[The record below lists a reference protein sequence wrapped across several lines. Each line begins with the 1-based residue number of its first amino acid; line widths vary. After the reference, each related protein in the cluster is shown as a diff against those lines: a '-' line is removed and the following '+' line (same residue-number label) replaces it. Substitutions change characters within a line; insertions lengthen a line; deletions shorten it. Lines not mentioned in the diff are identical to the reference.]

1 MEDHPPPPRQKA
13 YSDGSI
19 NLPRNLASADVG
31 LSLEEQMPPPSVAT
45 FYRIRS
51 IPSSLELMALE
62 NSRSQDVTAPTVQW
76 NQFIHYSVTTHR
88 VALHFLFHLLLI
100 SLFETLFFWQFISR
114 QEDNALTGLVNTY
127 TSRAFSVCSNLTS
140 QQRGDLRTYVSIFL
154 DANSTLAAASA
165 SAEDRRTFNDI
176 LVRNSWLYFG
186 GLATLFGLL
195 TSTAHLR
202 GLNVNWGKLVA
213 ENMGLVTLLGI
224 YEWMFFR
231 TVALR
236 YQAVTPAELDGMI
249 VSEFQVAC

>member
-1 MEDHPPPPRQKA
+1 MEVQPPRQKA

-19 NLPRNLASADVG
+19 NLPRNLATADVG
-31 LSLEEQMPPPSVAT
+31 LTLDEQMPPAT

-62 NSRSQDVTAPTVQW
+62 DSKQQEAVESNPNVHWSAHQ
-76 NQFIHYSVTTHR
+76 
-88 VALHFLFHLLLI
+88 VAVHFLFHLLLI

-127 TSRAFSVCSNLTS
+127 TSRVFSVCSNLTT
-140 QQRGDLRTYVSIFL
+140 QQSADLRNWVSVFL
-154 DANSTLAAASA
+154 NANTTLISAAA

-176 LVRNSWLYFG
+176 LLRNSWLYFG

-202 GLNVNWGKLVA
+202 GLKVNWGKLVG
-213 ENMGLVTLLGI
+213 ENMGLVTLLGL

-249 VSEFQVAC
+249 VTEFQAAC